1 MIFLTGMR
9 PSEVLGLNE
18 DMLDFEEKW
27 IKVHWQRASK
37 NKSDEVM
44 EALNLDEKERYRADL
59 KTKESVRTI
68 PMSPEVE
75 NFATLYRQK

>member
-1 MIFLTGMR
+1 IESWTNRPDNQLIADVLRMIFLTGMR

-44 EALNLDEKERYRADL
+44 EALNLNEKERYRADL
-59 KTKESVRTI
+59 KT
-68 PMSPEVE
+68 
-75 NFATLYRQK
+75 